1 VEAAMSVTQVKI
13 ALSGGPAELALAHRS
28 VDASALENTLKI
40 RHGAGYEHFVHGGEF
55 EAVDGCEIAV
65 FRWSHRTKIA
75 E

>member
-1 VEAAMSVTQVKI
+1 MSLTQVKI
-13 ALSGGPAELALAHRS
+13 ALSGGPAELAATERS
-28 VDASALENTLKI
+28 VPASELDGTLKI

-55 EAVDGCEIAV
+55 QATDGGDIAV

>member
-1 VEAAMSVTQVKI
+1 MSATQVKI
-13 ALSGGPAELALAHRS
+13 LLSGGPAELALAHRS
-28 VDASALENTLKI
+28 VDAAALENTLKI

-55 EAVDGCEIAV
+55 QAVDGCDIAV

>member
-1 VEAAMSVTQVKI
+1 MSVTQVKI
-13 ALSGGPAELALAHRS
+13 ALNGGPAELALATRS
-28 VDASALENTLKI
+28 VDAAALENTLKI

-55 EAVDGCEIAV
+55 QAVDGCEIAV

>member
-1 VEAAMSVTQVKI
+1 MSVTQVKI
-13 ALSGGPAELALAHRS
+13 ALSGGPAELAATERS
-28 VDASALENTLKI
+28 VLASALDRTLKI

-55 EAVDGCEIAV
+55 QAGDIAV

>member
-1 VEAAMSVTQVKI
+1 MSATQVKI
-13 ALSGGPAELALAHRS
+13 ALSGGPAELAVTYRS
-28 VDASALENTLKI
+28 VDASALEHTLKI

-55 EAVDGCEIAV
+55 QAVDGCEIAV

>member
-13 ALSGGPAELALAHRS
+13 ALSGGPAELAATERS
-28 VDASALENTLKI
+28 VLASALDRTLKI

-55 EAVDGCEIAV
+55 ETVEGGEIAV